1 MKNLLIISPYF
12 PPIGGSGVFRLF
24 RWVKYLPEFGIRPIV
39 VHYHQLPGEPEAPEL
54 LSELSEEVVR
64 YPVFFLE
71 FSGRGF
77 RSLLKKKSQSSGQEM
92 RALPGSQGFFLR
104 SLSWVRD
111 RLLVPDLSL
120 SWLFP
125 LIPRL
130 RKLVQEYQPGVV
142 LSTYSPGA
150 SHLAGL
156 YLKSR
161 FGHKW
166 IADFRDL
173 WTDAP
178 QEKPL
183 FWGLRHLDQF
193 LERQT
198 LKRADLVIG
207 YSKGLLEI
215 LARKVQ
221 KENQDKFIVLG
232 PALEEKKFD
241 QIPPAEE
248 QFDLIYTGYLTDAYP
263 WQVFDYLYEINQ
275 GRRKSS
281 EREIKV
287 GVAGKVSFNILKR
300 FQEFERAGWFKYL
313 GYLSHP
319 ETLSLLKSSRG
330 LLLLHPFYDWWVP
343 GKVAEYLYS
352 KKPILAVVGEGDLK
366 EILRGYPGV
375 VFAKKEPGSF
385 KKALSKVLALE
396 EQERVLPKEFTAR
409 GQAEII
415 AEKVNQ
421 LWE

>member
-1 MKNLLIISPYF
+1 MKNLLVISPYF

-54 LSELSEEVVR
+54 LSELNEEVVR

-77 RSLLKKKSQSSGQEM
+77 RSLFKKKSQSSRQEM
-92 RALPGSQGFFLR
+92 SAPPGSQGFFLR

-111 RLLVPDLSL
+111 RILVPDLSL
-120 SWLFP
+120 SWIFP

-130 RKLVQEYQPGVV
+130 GKLVQEYQPKVV

-156 YLKSR
+156 YLKTR
-161 FGHKW
+161 YELKW

-178 QEKPL
+178 QKKPL
-183 FWGLRHLDQF
+183 FWGLRHLNQF
-193 LERQT
+193 LEKET
-198 LKRADLVIG
+198 LKRADLIIG

-221 KENQDKFIVLG
+221 RGNQDKFIVLG

-263 WQVFDYLYEINQ
+263 WQVFDYLHEINLEW
-275 GRRKSS
+275 RKSS
-281 EREIKV
+281 ERKIKV
-287 GVAGKVSFNILKR
+287 GLAGKVSFELLNYLR
-300 FQEFERAGWFKYL
+300 EFEQAGWFKYL
-313 GYLSHP
+313 GFLSHQK
-319 ETLSLLKSSRG
+319 TLSLLKSSRA

-352 KKPILAVVGEGDLK
+352 KKPILAVVGEGELK
-366 EILRGYPGV
+366 EILKGYPGV
-375 VFAKKEPGSF
+375 VFAKKEPESF
-385 KKALSKVLALE
+385 KKALSEVLASG
-396 EQERVLPKEFTAR
+396 EQERILPKEFTAR

-415 AEKVNQ
+415 AELVNK
-421 LWE
+421 LSR

>member
-111 RLLVPDLSL
+111 RILVPDLSL

-125 LIPRL
+125 LLPRL
-130 RKLVQEYQPGVV
+130 GGLIKEYQPRVV
-142 LSTYSPGA
+142 LSTYPPGA

-161 FGHKW
+161 FQLKW
-166 IADFRDL
+166 IADFRDPWL
-173 WTDAP
+173 EAP
-178 QEKPL
+178 QRVPL
-183 FWGLRHLDQF
+183 VWGLRHLDRF
-193 LERQT
+193 FEMKTLE
-198 LKRADLVIG
+198 KADLVIG
-207 YSKGLLEI
+207 CTKGLIKL
-215 LARKVQ
+215 LKQ
-221 KENQDKFIVLG
+221 KIPEQGRDKFLLLAQ
-232 PALEEKKFD
+232 ALDDDKFCQTPLAKEE
-241 QIPPAEE
+241 
-248 QFDLIYTGYLTDAYP
+248 FDLVYTGYLSSLYP
-263 WQVFDYLYEINQ
+263 CEVFSYIQDLNF
-275 GRRKSS
+275 
-281 EREIKV
+281 ERERAGERAIKV
-287 GVAGKVSFNILKR
+287 AVAGKVSGEILEK
-300 FQEFERAGWFKYL
+300 FKEFESRGWFRYL
-313 GYLSHP
+313 GFISHQ
-319 ETLSLLKSSRG
+319 ETISLLKSSRA

-352 KKPILAVVGEGDLK
+352 KKPILAVVEEGDLK

-375 VFAKKEPGSF
+375 VFAKKEPESF
-385 KKALSKVLALE
+385 KKALSEVLASG

-415 AEKVNQ
+415 AELVNK
-421 LWE
+421 LSR